1 VARRKKKEMTYEVLI
16 DGTQHKVELEQQGD
30 RWLCRVDGQEITVDA
45 AFTAR
50 DVISMLVDNQAY
62 EIKRE
67 YSILGDSNVLV
78 GPERFAVQVR
88 DPRSLRSRRATA
100 GVSEGPQKIIA
111 PMPGKVIR
119 ILLGEKNH
127 VEAGQ
132 GILVVEAMKMQNEI
146 KSPKKGVVQKVL
158 VSEGG
163 NVNAGETMAIVE

>member
-1 VARRKKKEMTYEVLI
+1 MTYEVLI
-16 DGTQHKVELEQQGD
+16 DGTLHSVELEQQGES
-30 RWLCRVDGQEITVDA
+30 WLCRVDGHEMSVDA

-78 GPERFAVQVR
+78 GPERFAAQVR
-88 DPRSLRSRRATA
+88 DPRSLRSRRAA
-100 GVSEGPQKIIA
+100 ASLSEGPQKIIA

-119 ILLGEKNH
+119 ILLGENSQ
-127 VEAGQ
+127 VEVGQ

-146 KSPKKGVVQKVL
+146 KSPKKGLVQKVM
-158 VSEGG
+158 VTEGG
-163 NVNAGETMAIVE
+163 NVNAGDTMAIVE